1 MKLSREKIWRS
12 AERTL
17 KRTKKYQRFREL
29 GEEENYEL
37 MYVLAKG
44 KDFHGTNVTAV
55 AGYEDQ
61 AILFYPFADRKE
73 IDLWGF
79 NFERDLFDGLQAG
92 KEIIG
97 MTPECH
103 ADVWY
108 MLEAWQGET
117 ESVRG
122 MQKYLAHCK
131 RNGVTKEL
139 LQEKVS
145 YDGMDVMELYVKEVP
160 ERQKREQER

>member
-1 MKLSREKIWRS
+1 MKLSREKIWRL

-17 KRTKKYQRFREL
+17 KRTEHYQRYREL
-29 GEEENYEL
+29 GDEDNYEL

-44 KDFHGTNVTAV
+44 KDFHGANVTAV

-61 AILFYPFADRKE
+61 AMLFYPFADRKE

-79 NFERDLFDGLQAG
+79 NFERDLFDDLQAG

-108 MLEAWQGET
+108 TLENWQGKT

-122 MQKYLAHCK
+122 MQKYLAYCK
-131 RNGVTKEL
+131 RNGVTKEF
-139 LQEKVS
+139 LQKEAA
-145 YDGMDVMELYVKEVP
+145 YDGMDVMGLYVKEVP
-160 ERQKREQER
+160 EKQKREQER